1 MTQEIQDHANQK
13 LPLQGAGGTREA
25 ILAAVLK
32 NQPAF
37 EEMPDISFLKG
48 DIENVKEKYITT
60 LTTIGGKVLPV
71 KSFDEIKTLLVQHF
85 DTQKRVVSTLPEL
98 SDMAEINKG
107 EAMDPHTL
115 EDIELSVIRAHFGV
129 AENGSV
135 WVTED
140 LMGQRVLPFIC
151 QHLAVVIDADN
162 IVPTMHEAYQRI
174 SMGKYGFGT
183 FIAGPSKTADIE
195 QSLVLGA
202 HGPRSMTVFILG

>member
-1 MTQEIQDHANQK
+1 MSSRDK
-13 LPLQGAGGTREA
+13 
-25 ILAAVLK
+25 ILAAVQK
-32 NQPAF
+32 NQPALM
-37 EEMPDISFLKG
+37 ELPDIGFLKG
-48 DIENVKEKYITT
+48 DSTDVKAKYIAT
-60 LTTIGGKVLPV
+60 LTAIGGKVFEV
-71 KSFDEIKTLLVQHF
+71 KSFDEIKALIPQHF
-85 DTQKRVVSTLPEL
+85 NADKRVVSTLPEL
-98 SDMAEINKG
+98 NDIAEINNG
-107 EAMDPHTL
+107 EAIDPHTL

-151 QHLAVVIDADN
+151 QHLAVVIGADE

-174 SMGKYGFGT
+174 GLGRTGFGT

-202 HGPRSMTVFILG
+202 HGPRSMTIFLLG